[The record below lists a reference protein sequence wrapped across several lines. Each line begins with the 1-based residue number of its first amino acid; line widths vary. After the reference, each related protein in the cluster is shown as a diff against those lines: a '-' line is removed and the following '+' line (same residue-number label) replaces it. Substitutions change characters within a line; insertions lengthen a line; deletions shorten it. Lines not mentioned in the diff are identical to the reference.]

1 MKSQCCQSSFR
12 HELVMAGLA
21 ISRAAG
27 LVVYR
32 ILPEVYKRMWGGGR
46 IMGGLKVG
54 FVEYLTVILAGWKS
68 TVSPTAS
75 QQLEGW
81 KFRYCHVAGTRF
93 DDRSRSAQ

>member
-1 MKSQCCQSSFR
+1 
-12 HELVMAGLA
+12 
-21 ISRAAG
+21 
-27 LVVYR
+27 
-32 ILPEVYKRMWGGGR
+32 
-46 IMGGLKVG
+46 MGGLKVG

>member
-32 ILPEVYKRMWGGGR
+32 ILPEVYKRMWGGQNY
-46 IMGGLKVG
+46 GGP
-54 FVEYLTVILAGWKS
+54 ES
-68 TVSPTAS
+68 
-75 QQLEGW
+75 
-81 KFRYCHVAGTRF
+81 RF
-93 DDRSRSAQ
+93 C

>member
-32 ILPEVYKRMWGGGR
+32 ILPEVYKRMWGG
-46 IMGGLKVG
+46 LKDG